1 MEVTVHFTGQLAQ
14 AAGRKAQTWDGPSG
28 ATVGDLISALA
39 GQGAAGDRSVSELLL
54 DPQGRPQASLLVVID
69 GEQAAPGWTGL
80 CLSGVRTVTLMT
92 PIAGG

>member
-14 AAGRKAQTWDGPSG
+14 AAGRKTQTWEGPPE

-39 GQGAAGDRSVSELLL
+39 GQGAAGDRSVAELLL
-54 DPQGRPQASLLVVID
+54 DAQGQPRASLLVVID

-80 CLSGVRTVTLMT
+80 SVSGVRTVTLMT